1 MKHAVILMLFIFRE
15 IRFVIELSN
24 IKVII
29 LITVGCS
36 SYLNQFQLYGYV
48 SGEEEETYVGQ

>member
-1 MKHAVILMLFIFRE
+1 MLFIFRE

>member
-15 IRFVIELSN
+15 ICFVIELSN
-24 IKVII
+24 ITVNI

-36 SYLNQFQLYGYV
+36 SYLNQFLLYCYV
-48 SGEEEETYVGQ
+48 RGKEGETYVGQ